1 MAPRNGMAFAL
12 RKAPRANKDIEDGNR
27 SGIEGGSVMKNLLSR
42 VMVLIV
48 LGLCAVAVQA
58 QTGSTLYANVPFS
71 FSIGDKYM
79 ESGQYSIKMIA
90 SNVERWK
97 NESGES
103 NALIQTIS
111 KETMGDLNHAR
122 LVFRFD
128 GTQYVLCEVWTDV
141 SAYELPGTHKHNR
154 KLASTQN
161 EKVIALLSQPAMK

>member
-1 MAPRNGMAFAL
+1 
-12 RKAPRANKDIEDGNR
+12 
-27 SGIEGGSVMKNLLSR
+27 MKNLLSR

-71 FSIGDKYM
+71 FSIGDKTM
-79 ESGQYSIKMIA
+79 DSGQYTIKMIA

-97 NESGES
+97 NDSNESS
-103 NALIQTIS
+103 ALFQTIN
-111 KETMGDLNHAR
+111 KEVMGDLNRPR

-161 EKVIALLSQPAMK
+161 KEVVIALLDQPAMK